1 MTTEY
6 ENLKQIIEAALF
18 TAGEPLSLEKMRG
31 LFPELE
37 VPGTKELQV
46 ILEALE
52 NDYQGRGIE
61 LVRVASGY
69 RFQARN
75 EYAPWMQRLWE
86 KKPQKYTRA
95 LLETLA
101 LVAYRQPITRGEIEE
116 VRGVAVSTQIFR
128 TLLERDWIKAV
139 GVREVP
145 GRPTLFG
152 TTKIFLDYFNLKNL
166 SDLPELPELTDLD
179 ALEQKM
185 AERLQQDHDREKES
199 SSDIDLELAEN

>member
-1 MTTEY
+1 MTTEA

-18 TAGEPLSLEKMRG
+18 IAGEPLNLDKLRG

-37 VPGTKELQV
+37 VPDTETLQAA
-46 ILEALE
+46 LESLE
-52 NDYQGRGIE
+52 NDYRDRGVE

-75 EYAPWMQRLWE
+75 EYAPWMQRLFE

-101 LVAYRQPITRGEIEE
+101 LVAYRQPITRGEIED

-145 GRPTLFG
+145 GHPTLFG
-152 TTKIFLDYFNLKNL
+152 TTKTFLDYFNLKNL
-166 SDLPELPELTDLD
+166 SDLPALPEVADLE
-179 ALEQKM
+179 ALEQKIS
-185 AERLQQDHDREKES
+185 ERLQQEHDREKES
-199 SSDIDLELAEN
+199 SSDIDAELAEA